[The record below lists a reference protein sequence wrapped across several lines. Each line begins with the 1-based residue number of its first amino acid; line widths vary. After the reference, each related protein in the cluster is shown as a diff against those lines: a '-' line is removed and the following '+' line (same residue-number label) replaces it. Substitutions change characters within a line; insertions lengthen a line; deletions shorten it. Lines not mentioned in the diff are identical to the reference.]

1 MSLAR
6 FIPNPL
12 AAMASMATPDTGTTF
27 PGDYQRAS
35 EGPLCRML
43 RGEPALPDAP
53 HYDSLATGLC
63 ALLGWVDD
71 NLIRGAMAERASGQH
86 TLH

>member
-12 AAMASMATPDTGTTF
+12 AAMASMAGPDTGTAQF
-27 PGDYQRAS
+27 GYQRAS

-43 RGEPALPDAP
+43 RGEPAPPASQHYNAP
-53 HYDSLATGLC
+53 APGI
-63 ALLGWVDD
+63 AGLLGEVDQRLID
-71 NLIRGAMAERASGQH
+71 NAMAERASGQH

>member
-12 AAMASMATPDTGTTF
+12 AAMASMATPDTGTAQF
-27 PGDYQRAS
+27 GYQRAS

-43 RGEPALPDAP
+43 RGEPALPDTP
-53 HYDSLATGLC
+53 HYDSRATGI
-63 ALLGWVDD
+63 AGLLGTVDLQLID
-71 NLIRGAMAERASGQH
+71 NAVAEKAAGV

>member
-1 MSLAR
+1 MNISK
-6 FIPNPL
+6 FIPTPL
-12 AAMASMATPDTGTTF
+12 AAMASMAGPDTGTAQF
-27 PGDYQRAS
+27 GYQRAS

-43 RGEPALPDAP
+43 RGEPALPDTP

-71 NLIRGAMAERASGQH
+71 NLIRGAVAERASGQH